1 MWLLFAG
8 IILLLLAAIWQTY
21 CLVGGRASPVFAP
34 AIFYSAVVN
43 MSLQLSCI
51 ILFIGAIVMLF
62 FVNWIIGLISIP
74 FYFFVLRL
82 ISPHMHRYILGSWDE
97 NKDVLEEHGYTKDN
111 YLDGNWWKKQPPV

>member
-1 MWLLFAG
+1 MWLLVAG
-8 IILLLLAAIWQTY
+8 IILLLLTAIWQTY

-111 YLDGNWWKKQPPV
+111 YLDGDWWKKRPPV